1 MNGCKGIDMQRAEVY
16 GQIDGKGDA
25 KIQVFLKTGPAN
37 RAPAFVAKN
46 ISIND
51 PAASASAGVF
61 DRFVPRASGRGL
73 QASRRP
79 RRTAA
84 RNSKSRSSS
93 TTARSSTWTSP

>member
-51 PAASASAGVF
+51 AHHDADV
-61 DRFVPRASGRGL
+61 
-73 QASRRP
+73 
-79 RRTAA
+79 
-84 RNSKSRSSS
+84 
-93 TTARSSTWTSP
+93 